1 MDYFVN
7 CLLKKIKGEISLP
20 SSKSISNRLLVIQAL
35 AGQSFKIYN
44 LSRCDDTDVMAEAF
58 QNSAVEINIGHAGTA
73 MRFLTAFF
81 AATGKQKIITG
92 SDRMKNRPIA
102 ELIDGLNSLG
112 ADIHYLEKKG
122 FPPVQTSG
130 KPLIGNSINI
140 KGNISSQF
148 ITSLMLIAPY
158 LKEGLTINID
168 ANLIS
173 ASYVE
178 LTLQIMKS
186 FGINIIRQDNIIK
199 INRQQYSG
207 YPYTVESDWSAASYW
222 YQIAALADEADI
234 FLKGLQSNSLQGDSN
249 AVKLFETIGIKS
261 TFTDNGVAISKE
273 HIDIPFFEFDFVNNP
288 DLVQTFVVTLCLL
301 NIPFKVSGAG
311 SLRIKETDRIEA
323 LQNEMKKLGF
333 VIKESSDGVLE
344 WNNWF
349 TEPQKNI
356 SIDTWKD
363 HRMALAFAPAALKLK
378 NLSINDAMVVTKSY
392 PDYWDHLES
401 VGFEISPKISC

>member
-261 TFTDNGVAISKE
+261 NFTDNGVAISKE

-301 NIPFKVSGAG
+301 NIPFKISGAG